1 MKLTGLLNR
10 TAIIIFFQTFGGA
23 LFIAVAQNVFQNKIY
38 SNMLSKVP
46 QFSAQV
52 VAVTG
57 ATDLRKVVPA
67 EYLAAVIQAYSD
79 SLDQCF
85 YVAVAMAALSFFGA
99 VFVEWRSVKGL
110 KLEIGGA

>member
-1 MKLTGLLNR
+1 MLTGLLYR
-10 TAIIIFFQTFGGA
+10 TAIIIFMQTFGGA
-23 LFIAVAQNVFQNKIY
+23 LCIAIAQNVFINKIY
-38 SNMLSKVP
+38 ANMLIQQP
-46 QFSAQV
+46 NFSAAI

-57 ATDLRKVVPA
+57 ATDLRKIVPA
-67 EYLAAVIQAYSD
+67 EYLAGVVQAYSD

-85 YVAVAMAALSFFGA
+85 YVAVALAALSFFGA